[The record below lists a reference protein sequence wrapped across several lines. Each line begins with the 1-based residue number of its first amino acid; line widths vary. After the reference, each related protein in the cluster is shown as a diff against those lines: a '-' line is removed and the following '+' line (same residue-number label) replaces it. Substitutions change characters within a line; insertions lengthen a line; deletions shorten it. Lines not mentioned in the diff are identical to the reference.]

1 MYRTTDA
8 EGMKSLAADARHPAL
23 VCAWSYHGPGA
34 RVPASIHSSMGK
46 VKKAATSQTC
56 RRARLK
62 VSRGVGLWA
71 KGEVSWVPCCNKA
84 LTRAEQFLTP
94 AVFLAYLD
102 TE

>member
-1 MYRTTDA
+1 MHDIP
-8 EGMKSLAADARHPAL
+8 L
-23 VCAWSYHGPGA
+23 WSVPGA
-34 RVPASIHSSMGK
+34 TTGLGRVCPVVIHSSMGK

-56 RRARLK
+56 QRARLK
-62 VSRGVGLWA
+62 VSRGVGFWA
-71 KGEVSWVPCCNKA
+71 KGEVSWVPCCSKA